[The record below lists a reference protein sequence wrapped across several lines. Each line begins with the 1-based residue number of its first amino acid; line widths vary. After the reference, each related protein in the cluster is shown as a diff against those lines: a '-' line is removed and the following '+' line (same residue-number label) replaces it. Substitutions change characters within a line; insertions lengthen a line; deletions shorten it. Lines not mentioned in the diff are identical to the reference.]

1 MTDIDELLAL
11 YLHLARASELRN
23 RPWVRDKL
31 LVLAGACAVERG
43 LDLIAAFCRR
53 RILSNNPGHLVGHHP
68 SLAMAMDDER
78 FQGYLVQLRRR
89 YSRERAEHMLGSL
102 GIDPAHERDAYFT
115 VYEYA
120 AALLGTTPA
129 ELNDLFGDVDLVNES
144 IAAANHPARAS
155 AAEPT
160 HDRLASEKVYRAGRS
175 LWIVWGV
182 IGSVLLG
189 AAVLAW
195 LG

>member
-1 MTDIDELLAL
+1 MSDIDEQLAL

-68 SLAMAMDDER
+68 SLAMALDDER

-89 YSRERAEHMLGSL
+89 YSRERAEHMLGLL
-102 GIDPAHERDAYFT
+102 GIDLVHEREGYVT
-115 VYEYA
+115 LYEYA

-129 ELNDLFGDVDLVNES
+129 ELNELFGDVDDVNES
-144 IAAANHPARAS
+144 IAAANHAPDAS
-155 AAEPT
+155 QAQHVGQRAEP
-160 HDRLASEKVYRAGRS
+160 EKESFDARG
-175 LWIVWGV
+175 LWIAVGV
-182 IGSVLLG
+182 LG
-189 AAVLAW
+189 LVIFVAALLAW
-195 LG
+195 R

>member
-89 YSRERAEHMLGSL
+89 YSRERAEHMLRSL
-102 GIDPAHERDAYFT
+102 GIDLAHERDAYFT
-115 VYEYA
+115 LYEYA
-120 AALLGTTPA
+120 AALLGTTPV
-129 ELNDLFGDVDLVNES
+129 ELNELFGDVDLVNE
-144 IAAANHPARAS
+144 AVS
-155 AAEPT
+155 ATNCPVHERPT
-160 HDRLASEKVYRAGRS
+160 DDRLASAKVYRPGRS

-182 IGSVLLG
+182 IGSMLLG